1 MMDLYTRTESDIAS
15 SVKPRTEP
23 VGTDPITAI
32 EFDAVV
38 GYKLSDAIRDGAQA
52 TKQEVGGWGNGHE
65 TACALTAAQRAIDER
80 GYGLR

>member
-1 MMDLYTRTESDIAS
+1 MMDKAIEITPTHEA
-15 SVKPRTEP
+15 
-23 VGTDPITAI
+23 VGADPLTAI

-38 GYKLSDAIRDGAQA
+38 GYKLSDAIRDGAQK
-52 TKQEVGGWGNGHE
+52 TQQEFGAWGDGLD